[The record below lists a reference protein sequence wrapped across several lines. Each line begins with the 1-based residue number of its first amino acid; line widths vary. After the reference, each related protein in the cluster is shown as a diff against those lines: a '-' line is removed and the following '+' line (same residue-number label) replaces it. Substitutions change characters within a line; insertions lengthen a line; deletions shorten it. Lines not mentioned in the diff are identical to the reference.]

1 MKKRLKKLVIKA
13 TLVAVV
19 LAFIVSI
26 VFAFT
31 IKGILDIIFSICL
44 GIEAII
50 IAILFIVE
58 VIYED
63 KK

>member
-1 MKKRLKKLVIKA
+1 MKKRLKKVVIKA
-13 TLVAVV
+13 TLVAVI

-44 GIEAII
+44 GIETII

>member
-13 TLVAVV
+13 TLVAVI

-44 GIEAII
+44 GIETII

>member
-1 MKKRLKKLVIKA
+1 MKKRLNKLVIKA
-13 TLVAVV
+13 TLVAVI

-44 GIEAII
+44 GIETII

>member
-44 GIEAII
+44 GIETII

>member
-1 MKKRLKKLVIKA
+1 MKKKLKKLVIKA

-44 GIEAII
+44 GIETII